1 MDNWYFKERLLLKS
15 AIAGTLL
22 VGTGVYIHFAQPNIL
37 FFEFFEL
44 GIAASR
50 HANGRAPLILLGIL
64 SFGLGVLGYFGA
76 MRKSRCMI
84 RAFSA
89 LMAVVVLA
97 EVKGNPGIILCVLY
111 FLTLEQ
117 SSTL

>member
-50 HANGRAPLILLGIL
+50 HANGR
-64 SFGLGVLGYFGA
+64 
-76 MRKSRCMI
+76 
-84 RAFSA
+84 
-89 LMAVVVLA
+89 
-97 EVKGNPGIILCVLY
+97 
-111 FLTLEQ
+111 
-117 SSTL
+117 